1 MMESESDSGEIQA
14 LDWKSISLGLAAAFF
29 IVVIVSVP
37 VLLSRHH
44 SGDPEAPCHF
54 DPNNVFTCSLNNKS
68 GLEYNFY
75 RKSCPE
81 AEKIIRTKVQSFYDH
96 NSNVAPALIRLVF
109 HDCFIRGCDA
119 SVLLDGSVRI
129 KSEKDVI
136 PNLTLKGFD
145 SIDNIKE
152 RLEEV
157 CPATLSCADI
167 IVLAAREALLLV
179 GAPFYPL
186 PTGRR
191 DSTSAYADT
200 ALNEIPNP
208 NGDLSTILQQFAVRG
223 FGARDTVALLG
234 AHNVGVIHCAF
245 LQQRLYNFTQTAS
258 GGSDPSIDT
267 KFLAELIARC
277 PNLDNLPEEARLEMK
292 SSDSERFGNHY
303 YDTLLQRRGILK
315 SDQDMMSLEV
325 TASWVRVF
333 RDDISLFHRSFADVM
348 TRLSTFN
355 VTTSPN
361 GNIRVHCSRI
371 E

>member
-1 MMESESDSGEIQA
+1 MMESDGEHA
-14 LDWKSISLGLAAAFF
+14 RDWKQISLILAVAIVIIG
-29 IVVIVSVP
+29 IVVVLP

-44 SGDPEAPCHF
+44 SGDPEAPCYF
-54 DPNNVFTCSLNNKS
+54 DPNNVFTCSLNNNKS

-81 AEKIIRTKVQSFYDH
+81 AEQIIRTKVQSFYDH
-96 NSNVAPALIRLVF
+96 NSSVAPALIRLVF
-109 HDCFIRGCDA
+109 HDCFIGGCDA

-157 CPATLSCADI
+157 CPATVSCADI

-325 TASWVRVF
+325 TATWVKVF